1 MCYAVCMDIKEIRKQ
16 LGMTSQDL
24 AVALG
29 VSVATV
35 SRWETGKHKP
45 SKLALLRLKEL
56 IDKMKI

>member
-1 MCYAVCMDIKEIRKQ
+1 MRKQ
-16 LGMTSQDL
+16 LGMTSQEL

-45 SKLALLRLKEL
+45 SKLAIIRLDELVKKEG
-56 IDKMKI
+56 D